1 MDETSPLVSSL
12 RAIRRSLS
20 SSLFNPIQ
28 RNNEVQ
34 AAPQTDPVTTN
45 LINQNSLTLN
55 LVSQRLENISQQMS
69 SLNNSLTGIR
79 ESLVVNQTLEK
90 RREDARKNRERIL
103 AEQGLREGKEDA
115 LEKNIQNSLT
125 VPVQRVSGK
134 TQKSLISL
142 NSFFGFLTAGWL
154 TKTGLDLLRARAD
167 GNTEKFEQ
175 LKTSLTR
182 GLVAIGATLTALSLG
197 LGRNLLF
204 VLGRLGITLS
214 RAALGGVLAF
224 KIGLLRV
231 ALVNLFKNRFPR
243 ATDAFKFFSGAIIS
257 GLLLFNESIR
267 KTLEKISGK
276 TFLSGFNLISNF
288 IKNNLGKMG
297 INVPK
302 FLTSGATLK
311 SLFIRSAK
319 FIGGTAIPIMAS
331 LIGEMQINGKS
342 FREAFESTALY
353 ATSLVAIRKGL
364 KNLPKPN
371 TMGGKILLSLAT
383 ILIASGGQLLLED
396 AVDFFFGRNKKP
408 KNKAM
413 GGPVQKGE
421 PYIVGE
427 IGPELFVPNDNGTII
442 ANDMINA
449 VKIDQSN
456 LRAAIASLDENNLPP
471 NIISF
476 PIQGGGTGGG
486 GMLNSPP
493 SNKME
498 SNILPDIL
506 FNQNN
511 IHLVHATAMYG
522 VSV

>member
-154 TKTGLDLLRARAD
+154 TKTSLDLLRARAD

-197 LGRNLLF
+197 IGRNLFF

-214 RAALGGVLAF
+214 RAALGGILAF
-224 KIGLLRV
+224 KIELLRV

-243 ATDAFKFFSGAIIS
+243 TTEGLSFIAAAITAGLILWSNGIRGILERIS
-257 GLLLFNESIR
+257 KR
-267 KTLEKISGK
+267 
-276 TFLSGFNLISNF
+276 TFGSGFTRISNF
-288 IKNNLGKMG
+288 LKNNLPKLG
-297 INVPK
+297 IGVPS
-302 FLTSGATLK
+302 FLQSGSTLK

-319 FIGGTAIPIMAS
+319 FLGGTLIPILGNFVAQ
-331 LIGEMQINGKS
+331 LTIEGKN
-342 FREAFESTALY
+342 FREAFESTTIFAL
-353 ATSLVAIRKGL
+353 SLAAARKAL
-364 KNLPKPN
+364 KTLPKPN
-371 TMGGKILLSLAT
+371 NLRGQALYAIAMILLTTGTEFSINKIIDSL
-383 ILIASGGQLLLED
+383 L
-396 AVDFFFGRNKKP
+396 GRDP
-408 KNKAM
+408 EGRAG
-413 GGPVQKGE
+413 GGPVKKDT
-421 PYIVGE
+421 PYLVGE
-427 IGPELFVPNDNGTII
+427 LGPELFVPNDDGRII
-442 ANDMINA
+442 ANNMIQA
-449 VKIDQSN
+449 IKVDQSN